1 MGSTYFIVSDSVG
14 LQVGGTLVEL
24 LTILEAHTVHH
35 QVIVEMTCVHMGGH
49 QYLEVRKLTLGQFQ
63 PHSVNLLRGQAILF
77 VKGLHEVI
85 VLSAICLMELLL
97 GKTHLIVDG
106 LGSTVPAGYK
116 LTIFPCGF
124 LLLLDIVQHATKSTA
139 AATTVLDCGEGRHL
153 VDTSSVSF
161 SSSLIG

>member
-1 MGSTYFIVSDSVG
+1 MGSTYFIVGDPVA
-14 LQVGGTLVEL
+14 LQISGTLVEL
-24 LTILEAHTVHH
+24 LTVLEAHTVHH
-35 QVIVEMTCVHMGGH
+35 QVIVEMTCVHVGGH

-63 PHSVNLLRGQAILF
+63 PHSVNFLWGQVTLLI
-77 VKGLHEVI
+77 KGLHEVI
-85 VLSAICLMELLL
+85 ILSAICLMELLL

-106 LGSTVPAGYK
+106 LGSTVPSGYK

-124 LLLLDIVQHATKSTA
+124 LLLLDIVQHAAQSTA